1 MDKHMPC
8 VAALKQGLSDSYTM
22 QYRAHAYHWNVEGPD
37 FQEMHA
43 FFAMIQHDVYE
54 SIDKW
59 AENIRTMNAMT
70 PQSLAEVG
78 MPSTIEDVSVS
89 SDPMDMCVA
98 LYEANEVCIASI
110 NEAFRVASEAN
121 EQGIANFLADRDAA
135 HKKWRWQLNAI
146 TGMGNKAV
154 EQEQEQEYP
163 ISEEMLPV
171 VDYEDDYLPEDYDES
186 MIYFGSQAEEMLNE
200 RIQRHNIKAAAS
212 LQASGE
218 TVKAVYR
225 RGAHEAGAQKDRHSV
240 GMTRVDAY
248 LRLLRV
254 GKPANSSYKK
264 DNDLLPESH
273 QLSTRPDSAL
283 IASAEVVRSMDSVDF
298 SKPESAI
305 LAATEY
311 SGLGYGAEPA
321 FRAAWIRATS
331 NNADPG
337 ARIFD
342 LARNTYSSAD
352 ADLLP
357 VR

>member
-8 VAALKQGLSDSYTM
+8 VEALKQGMSDSYAM

-43 FFAMIQHDVYE
+43 FFAMIQDDVYE

-59 AENIRTMNAMT
+59 AENIRTMNAMA

-78 MPSTIEDVSVS
+78 MPSTIEDVMVG
-89 SDPMDMCVA
+89 SDPMEMCIA
-98 LYEANEVCIASI
+98 LYEANEVCIASV
-110 NEAFRVASEAN
+110 NEAFRVASEMN

-146 TGMGNKAV
+146 TGIGNKAV
-154 EQEQEQEYP
+154 EPMPEPMVE
-163 ISEEMLPV
+163 EEMLPM
-171 VDYEDDYLPEDYDES
+171 VDYEDEYLPEDYDES
-186 MIYFGSQAEEMLNE
+186 MIYFGSQAEKMLNE
-200 RIQRHNIKAAAS
+200 RIKSHNHMAAAS
-212 LQASGE
+212 LQASGA
-218 TVKAVYR
+218 TVRAVYR
-225 RGAHEAGAQKDRHSV
+225 RGAHEAGDQNDRHSV
-240 GMTRVDAY
+240 GLARVDAY

-254 GKPANSSYKK
+254 GKPAKSSYKK

-273 QLSTRPDSAL
+273 QLSTRANSAL
-283 IASAEVVRSMDSVDF
+283 IAAGEVARTVDFIDF

-311 SGLGYGAEPA
+311 SGLGYGAESA
-321 FRAAWIRATS
+321 FRASWIRAT
-331 NNADPG
+331 NNNEDPG
-337 ARIFD
+337 SRIFD
-342 LARNTYSSAD
+342 LAKRTYDSKD